1 MHLIIPFAASKS
13 EAGLVQ
19 QRQLELPNLSQ
30 LLRRLQPAPAVGG
43 DALSFST
50 PHEWALA
57 ESLGL
62 PLGDG
67 QIAWAAYQARQ
78 KPTLAQL
85 GGAWAFITLCHWQM
99 NTHHVAMSPPPLPAL
114 SQQESTDLLVAMRP
128 YFQEDGISL
137 YDDQPGRWLAH
148 SPTFQDVRSASLD
161 RVFGRDLEPWM
172 PLSAMSAGL
181 RRLQNEMQM
190 LLYTHPVNDARLQRG
205 AVPINSFWLSGTGAL
220 PVEYTPAL
228 PQDLPQLVDNLR
240 MSALTEDWTGWSQAW
255 QTLDAQQV
263 HTVLQAARAGHPVQ
277 LTLCGEQRSQ
287 SWRSGSNSIW
297 QPILRLF
304 RHDGIPDVLS
314 SL

>member
-1 MHLIIPFAASKS
+1 MWHVP
-13 EAGLVQ
+13 
-19 QRQLELPNLSQ
+19 R
-30 LLRRLQPAPAVGG
+30 
-43 DALSFST
+43 
-50 PHEWALA
+50 W
-57 ESLGL
+57 
-62 PLGDG
+62 
-67 QIAWAAYQARQ
+67 IAWWVAVWSPWIPSSAQASR
-78 KPTLAQL
+78 
-85 GGAWAFITLCHWQM
+85 
-99 NTHHVAMSPPPLPAL
+99 
-114 SQQESTDLLVAMRP
+114 
-128 YFQEDGISL
+128 
-137 YDDQPGRWLAH
+137 
-148 SPTFQDVRSASLD
+148 
-161 RVFGRDLEPWM
+161 
-172 PLSAMSAGL
+172 L

-228 PQDLPQLVDNLR
+228 PQDPPQLVDNLR

-287 SWRSGSNSIW
+287 SWRSGSDSIW